1 MLINCK
7 KITIAAIACLSTTH
21 LCAEDSHLNLALG
34 GFDVSHSSSAMGQIE
49 YVFAAQWA
57 GFKPHVGLFF
67 SSDSAAYIYG
77 GIAYPFEIND
87 KWSFTPGVS
96 AGYYHQGADLDLG
109 YDVEF
114 YSQLKLEYQL
124 DNETKIGVG
133 IGHISNAD
141 LNDHNPGAETA
152 YLSYSFM
159 L

>member
-1 MLINCK
+1 MIVKSKQLI
-7 KITIAAIACLSTTH
+7 IALIAGLSTTH
-21 LCAEDSHLNLALG
+21 VCAEDSHLNLALG
-34 GFDVSHSSSAMGQIE
+34 GFDVSHSSSVLGQIE

-67 SSDSAAYIYG
+67 SSDSAGYVYG
-77 GIAYPFEIND
+77 GVGYPFEIND
-87 KWSFTPGVS
+87 TWSITPSLS
-96 AGYYHQGADLDLG
+96 AGYYNQGADVDLG

-124 DNETKIGVG
+124 NNKAKIGLG

-141 LNDHNPGAETA
+141 LDDKNPGAETA
-152 YLSYSFM
+152 YLSYSFS